1 MAGHLEQSDGTAWM
15 AMYCLGLLEMATTLA
30 AHDHTYE
37 DIATKFFEHFV
48 LIASAMNDQ
57 GLWDD
62 PDGFYYDC
70 LHLADGS
77 RQPVRARSMV
87 GLIPLCA
94 VAVLPAALLHRLP
107 GFAQRLEW
115 YTHNHQP
122 AADIA
127 GHIAA
132 TGGGEDHLLAVVNPE
147 RLRRIL
153 QRVLDED
160 EFLSPHGLRSLSRA
174 HAAHPVAL
182 ALGGRTYRVD
192 YEPAESTTALFGG
205 NSNWRGPVWFPL
217 NYLILEGLRRFDR
230 ALGPGFTVEC
240 PTGSGQQRT
249 WPGWPRSCAGAWWA
263 SSWRAPMVGGRSS
276 GRPGSSRRT
285 RAGTTRSPST
295 STSTATPARGSA
307 PPTRR
312 GGPGWSST
320 SSATGPSRNGGREGR
335 HPLARQQPR
344 LRPWSPSGTPAPAAA
359 DRQRNPP
366 SPAGPA
372 VAQGAPGP
380 AHPAARQRGSLCPP
394 PNRAPRARPGRH
406 TSQPRRQDRH
416 PPV

>member
-1 MAGHLEQSDGTAWM
+1 MNREDREGRNLFEGGFLGLDNIGLFDRSAPLPVAGRLEQSDGTAWM

-62 PDGFYYDC
+62 ADGFYYDS

-115 YTHNHQP
+115 FTHNHQP
-122 AADIA
+122 AADVV
-127 GHIAA
+127 GPVAA
-132 TGGGEDHLLAVVNPE
+132 TGGGDDRLLALVDPE

-153 QRVLDED
+153 QRVLDEG

-182 ALGGRTYRVD
+182 ALGGQTYRVD

-230 ALGPGFTVEC
+230 ALGPTFTVEC
-240 PTGSGQQRT
+240 PTGSGRQL
-249 WPGWPRSCAGAWWA
+249 
-263 SSWRAPMVGGRSS
+263 
-276 GRPGSSRRT
+276 
-285 RAGTTRSPST
+285 
-295 STSTATPARGSA
+295 
-307 PPTRR
+307 
-312 GGPGWSST
+312 
-320 SSATGPSRNGGREGR
+320 
-335 HPLARQQPR
+335 PLAGVAEELRRRLVGLFLEGPDGRRPVCGATRLFQADPR
-344 LRPWSPSGTPAPAAA
+344 WHDQIPFHEYFDGDTGKGLGASHQTGWTGLALDLIRHRPAP
-359 DRQRNPP
+359 
-366 SPAGPA
+366 
-372 VAQGAPGP
+372 
-380 AHPAARQRGSLCPP
+380 
-394 PNRAPRARPGRH
+394 
-406 TSQPRRQDRH
+406 
-416 PPV
+416 